1 MNKARILFIY
11 PNYES
16 EFRIPLSITILSSC
30 LKKSGHIIDLFD
42 TTFMTPNYNK
52 DTELMEKKGLVEE
65 TNLNDYIGDIEEKDI
80 PEELLKKVSDFNPD
94 LIAISL
100 LERNFFVAKELM
112 KLIKKN
118 FSVPLIVG
126 GIFPTIV
133 PDMII
138 NLHFVD
144 IICVGEGEEAI
155 VNLADKIV
163 NEENIY
169 EIKNLWFKKD
179 GKVIK
184 NPVRPLVDLDDL
196 PYPDWSLFD
205 ERHMWKPF
213 VGKVYKGGSFEFSR
227 GCLNNCSFC
236 VAPSLRKAQGY
247 PKPYL
252 RRKSTRRMIDEIKY
266 MKDKFDFNMVSFGD
280 TNFLLLMDKDDLDE
294 FEKLWVRE
302 IKLPFTIQSEA
313 KTITNDS
320 ARILK
325 NMGCVAISIG
335 VESGSKEIR
344 EKIMHKYISDEEIF
358 NAFRAAERFG
368 IRATANYIVG
378 VPFETEEQIFESINF
393 NLKLNPESI
402 AVHHFTPFLGT
413 ELYDICIKNG
423 FIKGFTEE
431 GDVYES
437 SVMNLPNISKERINE
452 LVQLFIDKFNN
463 QKLKIQV

>member
-1 MNKARILFIY
+1 MNKARTLFIY
-11 PNYES
+11 PNFES

-30 LKKSGHIIDLFD
+30 LKRSGHIVELFD

-65 TNLNDYIGDIEEKDI
+65 TNLNDYIGEIEEKNI
-80 PEELLKKVSDFNPD
+80 TEELLKKINEFKPD

-100 LERNFFVAKELM
+100 LERNFFVAKDLM
-112 KLIKKN
+112 KKIKEN
-118 FSVPLIVG
+118 FLVPIIVG
-126 GIFPTIV
+126 GILPTIV

-144 IICVGEGEEAI
+144 IICVGEGEGAI
-155 VNLADKIV
+155 VDLADKIV
-163 NEENIY
+163 NNENIY
-169 EIKNLWFKKD
+169 DIKNLWLKKD

-184 NPVRPLVDLDDL
+184 NPIRPLVELDDL

-213 VGKVYKGGSFEFSR
+213 VGNVYKGGSFEFSR

-252 RRKSTRRMIDEIKY
+252 RRKSIRRMIDEIKY
-266 MKDKFDFNMVSFGD
+266 MKEMFEFNMVSFGD
-280 TNFLLLMDKDDLDE
+280 TNFLLLMDENDLEE
-294 FEKLWVRE
+294 FERLWVKE
-302 IKLPFTIQSEA
+302 IKLPFTIQSES
-313 KTITNDS
+313 KTITNTT

-344 EKIMHKYISDEEIF
+344 EKIMCKYISDESIF
-358 NAFRAAERFG
+358 NAFRVAEKYG

-378 VPFETEEQIFESINF
+378 VPFETEEQIIESINF

-402 AVHHFTPFLGT
+402 AVHHFSPFLGT
-413 ELYDICIKNG
+413 ELYDICLKNG

-431 GDVYES
+431 GDVYENA
-437 SVMNLPNISKERINE
+437 VINLPNISKKRINE
-452 LVQLFIDKFNN
+452 LVGLFIDRFND
-463 QKLKIQV
+463 QKLKN